1 MAEEQNLE
9 QATTPAETQAPAAE
23 APAEQNYDLT
33 VQDLSAIKNI
43 IDVAAQR
50 GAFKPNEM
58 QAVGTVYNKLAGFLD
73 AVSKQGSKTNG

>member
-1 MAEEQNLE
+1 MAEEQQVE
-9 QATTPAETQAPAAE
+9 QTTPAETQAPTAE

-33 VQDLSAIKNI
+33 VQDLSALKAI

-58 QAVGTVYNKLAGFLD
+58 QAIGTVYNKLSGFLD
-73 AVSKQGSKTNG
+73 AVGKQGGKSNG